1 MLNNIVLL
9 VWGKIEVFCKR
20 RKSSELCFGEL
31 DLVPKRVIHLSD
43 TLWLKTG
50 CEGTRQELITI
61 WEELRKLS
69 AFGSVKEECKLC
81 YWIDTTDRVLRNR
94 GEEKEFW
101 MKLRFSGSSV
111 HPDKTRVWDLD
122 AEEWCQNNYFICI
135 ILKHLQYK

>member
-1 MLNNIVLL
+1 MRKNWSLLQKKKIIRIVL
-9 VWGKIEVFCKR
+9 WGIRSCAKA
-20 RKSSELCFGEL
+20 S
-31 DLVPKRVIHLSD
+31 VIHLSD

-61 WEELRKLS
+61 WEDLRKLR